1 MSVEI
6 RPVPAFQDNYIWF
19 VRQGHGPWVV
29 IDPGEAGPAEAVLG
43 AEAPAAILLTHH
55 HGDHVG
61 GAEALKQRYDVPVY
75 GPSDVA
81 AVDHPLKNG
90 DVLSIAGL
98 TFHVMAT
105 PGHTLDHLCYALEGE
120 TPALFSGDTLFSGGS
135 GRLFEGSA
143 EQLFTSFRQFDDLSD
158 ETLLCPGHEYTQ
170 GNLKFIAS
178 LGEKTPALEVRMA
191 EVAQLR
197 AEGRPSVPVSL
208 GVERRTNPF
217 LMARTPEELARLRKQ
232 KDQF

>member
-6 RPVPAFQDNYIWF
+6 RPVSAFQDNYIWF
-19 VRQGHGPWVV
+19 VRQGDGPWVV

-120 TPALFSGDTLFSGGS
+120 KPALFSGDTLFSGGS

-143 EQLFTSFRQFDDLSD
+143 EQLFTSFRQFDDLPD
-158 ETLLCPGHEYTQ
+158 DTLLCPGHEYTQ

-178 LGEKTPALEVRMA
+178 LGEKPPALEARMA
-191 EVAQLR
+191 EVAKLR
-197 AEGRPSVPVSL
+197 AEGRPSVPVLL

>member
-6 RPVPAFQDNYIWF
+6 KPVLAFQDNYIWF
-19 VRQGHGPWVV
+19 VRRDDGPWVV
-29 IDPGEAGPAEAVLG
+29 IDPGEAGPAEAALG
-43 AEAPAAILLTHH
+43 DEAPAAILLTHH

-61 GAEALKQRYDVPVY
+61 GVAALKQRYDVPVY

-81 AVDHPLKNG
+81 GVDHPLKGG
-90 DVLSIAGL
+90 DEVSLAGL
-98 TFHVMAT
+98 TFRVLAT
-105 PGHTLDHLCYALEGE
+105 PGHTLDHLCYALDGQ

-143 EQLFTSFRQFDDLSD
+143 EQLFASFRQFDDLPD
-158 ETLLCPGHEYTQ
+158 KTLLCPGHEYTQ

-178 LGEKTPALEVRMA
+178 LGRKTPALEARMA
-191 EVAQLR
+191 EVAALR
-197 AEGRPSVPVSL
+197 EEGRPSVPVPL
-208 GVERRTNPF
+208 GVERQTNPF
-217 LMARTPEELARLRKQ
+217 LMAKTPEELARLRKQ

>member
-6 RPVPAFQDNYIWF
+6 KPVLAFQDNYIWF
-19 VRQGHGPWVV
+19 VRRNGGPWVV
-29 IDPGEAGPAEAVLG
+29 IDPGEAGPAEAALG
-43 AEAPAAILLTHH
+43 DEAPAAILLTHH

-61 GAEALKQRYDVPVY
+61 GVAALKQRYDVPVY

-81 AVDHPLKNG
+81 GVDHPLKGG
-90 DVLSIAGL
+90 DEVSLAGL
-98 TFHVMAT
+98 TFRVLAT
-105 PGHTLDHLCYALEGE
+105 PGHTLDHLCYALDGQ

-143 EQLFTSFRQFDDLSD
+143 EQLFASFRQFDDLLD
-158 ETLLCPGHEYTQ
+158 KTLLCPGHEYTQ

-178 LGEKTPALEVRMA
+178 LGRKTPALEARMA
-191 EVAQLR
+191 EVAALR
-197 AEGRPSVPVSL
+197 EEGQPSVPVPL
-208 GVERRTNPF
+208 GVERQTNPF
-217 LMARTPEELARLRKQ
+217 LMAKTPEELARLRKQ

>member
-6 RPVPAFQDNYIWF
+6 KPVLAFQDNYIWF
-19 VRQGHGPWVV
+19 VRRNGGPWVV
-29 IDPGEAGPAEAVLG
+29 IDPGEAGPAEAALG
-43 AEAPAAILLTHH
+43 DEAPAAILLTHH

-61 GAEALKQRYDVPVY
+61 GVAALRQRYDVPVY

-81 AVDHPLKNG
+81 GVDHPLKGG
-90 DVLSIAGL
+90 DEVSLAGL
-98 TFHVMAT
+98 TFRVLAT
-105 PGHTLDHLCYALEGE
+105 PGHTLDHLCYALDGQ

-143 EQLFTSFRQFDDLSD
+143 EQLFASFRQFDDLPD
-158 ETLLCPGHEYTQ
+158 KTLLCPGHEYTQ

-178 LGEKTPALEVRMA
+178 LGRKTPALEARMA
-191 EVAQLR
+191 EVAALR
-197 AEGRPSVPVSL
+197 EEGQPSVPVPL
-208 GVERRTNPF
+208 GVERQTNPF
-217 LMARTPEELARLRKQ
+217 LMAQTPEELARLRQQ

>member
-6 RPVPAFQDNYIWF
+6 KPVLAFQDNYIWF
-19 VRQGHGPWVV
+19 VRNVDGPWVV
-29 IDPGEAGPAEAVLG
+29 IDPGEAEPAEAVLG
-43 AEAPAAILLTHH
+43 AEAPAAIFLTHH

-61 GAEALKQRYDVPVY
+61 GVVALKKRYDVPVY

-81 AVDHPLKNG
+81 GVDHALKNG
-90 DVLSIAGL
+90 DVVSIAGL

-105 PGHTLDHLCYALEGE
+105 PGHTLDHLCYALKGA

-143 EQLFTSFRQFDDLSD
+143 EQLFTSFRQFDDLPD
-158 ETLLCPGHEYTQ
+158 DTLLCPGHEYTQ

-178 LGEKTPALEVRMA
+178 LGEKTPAFEARVA
-191 EVAQLR
+191 EVAKFR
-197 AEGRPSVPVSL
+197 AEGRPSVPVLL
-208 GVERRTNPF
+208 GVERQTNPF

>member
-6 RPVPAFQDNYIWF
+6 KPVLAFQDNYIWF
-19 VRQGHGPWVV
+19 VRRDGGPWVV
-29 IDPGEAGPAEAVLG
+29 IDPGEAGPAEAALG
-43 AEAPAAILLTHH
+43 EEAPAAILLTHH

-61 GAEALKQRYDVPVY
+61 GAAALKQRYDVPVY

-81 AVDHPLKNG
+81 GVDHPLKDG
-90 DVLSIAGL
+90 DEVSLAGL
-98 TFHVMAT
+98 TFRVMAT
-105 PGHTLDHLCYALEGE
+105 PGHTLDHLCYALSGQ

-143 EQLFTSFRQFDDLSD
+143 EQLFASFRQFDDLPD
-158 ETLLCPGHEYTQ
+158 KTLLCPGHEYTQ

-178 LGEKTPALEVRMA
+178 LGKKTPALEARMA
-191 EVAQLR
+191 EVAALR
-197 AEGRPSVPVSL
+197 EEGQPSVPVPL
-208 GVERRTNPF
+208 GVERQTNPF
-217 LMARTPEELARLRKQ
+217 LMAKTPEELARLRKQ

>member
-6 RPVPAFQDNYIWF
+6 KPVLAFQDNYIWF
-19 VRQGHGPWVV
+19 VRRNGGPWVV
-29 IDPGEAGPAEAVLG
+29 IDPGEAGPAEAALG
-43 AEAPAAILLTHH
+43 DEAPAAILLTHH

-61 GAEALKQRYDVPVY
+61 GVAALRQRYDVLVY

-81 AVDHPLKNG
+81 GVDHPLKGG
-90 DVLSIAGL
+90 DEVSLAGL
-98 TFHVMAT
+98 TFRVLAT
-105 PGHTLDHLCYALEGE
+105 PGHTLDHLCYALDGQ

-143 EQLFTSFRQFDDLSD
+143 EQLFASFRQFDDLPD
-158 ETLLCPGHEYTQ
+158 KTLLCPGHEYTQ

-178 LGEKTPALEVRMA
+178 LGRKTPALEARMA
-191 EVAQLR
+191 EVAALR
-197 AEGRPSVPVSL
+197 EEGRPSVPVPL
-208 GVERRTNPF
+208 GVERQTNPF
-217 LMARTPEELARLRKQ
+217 LMAQTPEELARLRQQ

>member
-6 RPVPAFQDNYIWF
+6 KPVLAFQDNYIWF
-19 VRQGHGPWVV
+19 VRRNGGPWVV
-29 IDPGEAGPAEAVLG
+29 IDPGEAGPAEAALG
-43 AEAPAAILLTHH
+43 DEAPAAILLTHH

-61 GAEALKQRYDVPVY
+61 GVAALKQRYDVPVY

-81 AVDHPLKNG
+81 GVDHPLKGG
-90 DVLSIAGL
+90 DEVSLAGL
-98 TFHVMAT
+98 TFRVLAT
-105 PGHTLDHLCYALEGE
+105 PGHTLDHLCYALDGQ

-143 EQLFTSFRQFDDLSD
+143 EQLFASFRQFDDLPD
-158 ETLLCPGHEYTQ
+158 KTLLCPGHEYTQ

-178 LGEKTPALEVRMA
+178 LGRKTPALEARMA
-191 EVAQLR
+191 EVAALR
-197 AEGRPSVPVSL
+197 EEGRPSVPVPL
-208 GVERRTNPF
+208 GVERQTNPF
-217 LMARTPEELARLRKQ
+217 LMAQTPEELARLRQQ

>member
-6 RPVPAFQDNYIWF
+6 KPVLAFQDNYIWF
-19 VRQGHGPWVV
+19 VRRNGGPWVV
-29 IDPGEAGPAEAVLG
+29 IDPGEAGPAEAALG
-43 AEAPAAILLTHH
+43 DEAPAAILLTHH

-61 GAEALKQRYDVPVY
+61 GVAALRQRYDVPVY

-81 AVDHPLKNG
+81 GVDHPLKGG
-90 DVLSIAGL
+90 DEVSLAGL
-98 TFHVMAT
+98 TFRVLAT
-105 PGHTLDHLCYALEGE
+105 PGHTLDHLCYALDGQ

-143 EQLFTSFRQFDDLSD
+143 EQLFASFRQFDDLPD
-158 ETLLCPGHEYTQ
+158 KTLLCPGHEYTQ

-178 LGEKTPALEVRMA
+178 LGRKTPALEARMA
-191 EVAQLR
+191 EVAALR
-197 AEGRPSVPVSL
+197 EEGRPSVPAPL
-208 GVERRTNPF
+208 GVERQTNPF
-217 LMARTPEELARLRKQ
+217 LMAQTPEELARLRQQ

>member
-19 VRQGHGPWVV
+19 VRKEGHPWVV

-43 AEAPAAILLTHH
+43 EEAPAAILLTHH

-61 GAEALKQRYDVPVY
+61 GAAELARRHDVPVY
-75 GPSDVA
+75 GPADVA
-81 AVDHPLKNG
+81 GVDHPLKDG
-90 DVLSIAGL
+90 DEVKVAGL
-98 TFHVMAT
+98 TFRVMAT
-105 PGHTLDHLCYALEGE
+105 PGHTLDHLCYALEGG

-135 GRLFEGSA
+135 GRLFEGTA
-143 EQLFTSFRQFDDLSD
+143 EQLFASFRQFDDLPD
-158 ETLLCPGHEYTQ
+158 GTLLCPGHEYTQ

-178 LGEKTPALEVRMA
+178 LGRSTPALEARRA

-197 AEGRPSVPVSL
+197 AEGRPSVPVPL
-208 GVERRTNPF
+208 GVEWQTNPF